1 MQKIIL
7 MSMAM
12 LLSIGFVLAQ
22 PYASGKRTLSFTDA
36 SRANRVVG
44 FDLYYPAQTAGD
56 NVPVAPGTAIFPV
69 VVFGH
74 GFVIPTSAYAW
85 LGDSLAR
92 NGFIAAFPTTEGTFS
107 PSHATFGT
115 DLRFIASALLAAGN
129 DANFFLYQ
137 RINPRV
143 GFGGHSMGGGCS
155 FLAAGANDPS
165 LRALFNFAAA
175 ETNPSATTAAIQVT
189 RPTLIFSGSN
199 DCIVPPTTQM
209 AMYQNVPA
217 PCKTMITITEATH
230 CQFSNNNFTCTFGQ
244 SSSGCNNSA
253 ITTSDVFIKVS
264 SLLIPY
270 LDYYLKDDCERG
282 VAFLAAYNN
291 LTGAVKVNTCGSF
304 PNCNVVPV
312 RLINFTGNQLG
323 NSIQLKWQADNEAGL
338 KTYIIE
344 KSDDGQ
350 SFQVLLQ
357 QNAKGSQTINSY
369 DKYDPNPYD
378 VWSFYRLKMLAA
390 DGSFS
395 YSQIIRVSSKQNGII
410 IEQLF
415 PNPAKGKTAI
425 KIYSPSRQNTQLQIV
440 SLTGQILQKQ
450 SVTFNK
456 GSQVLPVTLS
466 QLAAGYYLIRLFDAK
481 QHSLANMNLIVK

>member
-1 MQKIIL
+1 MKRIIF
-7 MSMAM
+7 MSMAIV
-12 LLSIGFVLAQ
+12 LSIGFVLAQ
-22 PYASGKRTLSFTDA
+22 PFVTGKRTLSFTDP

-56 NVPVAPGTAIFPV
+56 NVPVTPGTTIFPV

-74 GFVIPTSAYAW
+74 GFVIPASAYDW

-92 NGFIAAFPTTEGTFS
+92 NGFIAAFPTTEGSFS
-107 PSHATFGT
+107 PSHASFGT
-115 DLRFIASALLAAGN
+115 DLRFIASALLTAGN

-143 GFGGHSMGGGCS
+143 GIGGHSMGGGCS
-155 FLAAGANDPS
+155 FLAASSNDPS

-175 ETNPSATTAAIQVT
+175 ETNPSATTAALQVN

-217 PCKTMITITEATH
+217 LCKTMITLTEATH
-230 CQFSNNNFTCTFGQ
+230 CQFSNNNFTCTLGQ
-244 SSSGCNNSA
+244 ITTGCNNSA
-253 ITTSDVFIKVS
+253 ITTSTVFSKVS

-282 VAFLAAYNN
+282 EVFLDSYNN
-291 LTGAVKVNTCGSF
+291 LTGAVKVNTCSNF
-304 PNCNVVPV
+304 PSCNVVPV
-312 RLINFTGNQLG
+312 RLINFTGTQLG
-323 NSIQLKWQADNEAGL
+323 KTVQLKWRAENETGL
-338 KTYIIE
+338 KSYIIE

-350 SFQVLLQ
+350 NFQALLQ
-357 QNAKGSQTINSY
+357 QNAKGLQAINSY
-369 DKYDPNPYD
+369 DKYDPYPYD

-395 YSQIIRVSSKQNGII
+395 FSQIIRVSSKQDAVIV
-410 IEQLF
+410 EQLF
-415 PNPAKGKTAI
+415 PNPAKGTTVI

-440 SLTGQILQKQ
+440 TLTGQILQKQ
-450 SVTFNK
+450 SVPLNK
-456 GSQVLPVTLS
+456 GSQLLPVPLS
-466 QLAAGYYLIRLFDAK
+466 QLAAGYYLIRLFDAN